1 MNKVKNRIQIFLLTF
16 AIPIF
21 AKCQEPLIPND
32 KWVNVF
38 KSYSFDNDEGI
49 DSLFLGWVVNN
60 MFFDPNSA
68 VNIYYNQ
75 QIKKIDPNL
84 DPDYQVIVQFIL
96 QLNILAKLKSFPVN
110 SSKLHKFK
118 LSKFYSNN
126 NFKQKYF
133 ATFNKYKI
141 ELFNL
146 QSFMVVNEIDG
157 IYTKKDFEKKL
168 VHIKVGNQGPILIC
182 PFEFYYGTDL
192 GQSYTFFE
200 KIWDE

>member
-1 MNKVKNRIQIFLLTF
+1 MFKFKNRIQIFFLTF
-16 AIPIF
+16 IIPIF

-38 KSYSFDNDEGI
+38 KSYSFDNDESI
-49 DSLFLGWVVNN
+49 DSVFLGWVVNN

-75 QIKKIDPNL
+75 HIKKIDPNL
-84 DPDYQVIVQFIL
+84 DTDYQVIVQFIL
-96 QLNILAKLKSFPVN
+96 QLKILAKLKSYPVN
-110 SSKLHKFK
+110 SSKIHKFK

-126 NFKQKYF
+126 NFKKKYF
-133 ATFNKYKI
+133 ATFNKYKV
-141 ELFNL
+141 ELYNL
-146 QSFMVVNEIDG
+146 QSFMDVNKIDG
-157 IYTKKDFEKKL
+157 IYTRKDIEKKL
-168 VHIKVGNQGPILIC
+168 IHIKVGNHGPILIC
-182 PFEFYYGTDL
+182 PIEFCYGTDL